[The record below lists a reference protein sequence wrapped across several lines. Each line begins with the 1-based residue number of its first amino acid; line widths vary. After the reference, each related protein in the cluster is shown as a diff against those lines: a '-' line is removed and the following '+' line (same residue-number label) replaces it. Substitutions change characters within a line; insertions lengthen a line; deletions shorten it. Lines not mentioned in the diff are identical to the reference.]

1 MAREISPWGCNF
13 PTYFRSMLKNVLSFE
28 ESSALSETAEVGGG
42 VEMDG
47 IEAVEL
53 AADGAGD
60 AWSMVELE
68 EAYAILG
75 QVEESNRKTNAS

>member
-1 MAREISPWGCNF
+1 
-13 PTYFRSMLKNVLSFE
+13 MLKNVLSFE

-47 IEAVEL
+47 MEAVEL

-60 AWSMVELE
+60 TWSMVELE

-75 QVEESNRKTNAS
+75 QVEESNRNECRLTL